1 MKPTLFISFFFFLS
15 QGIYALA
22 PAPKPLE
29 VEQGSFTY
37 SEGKN
42 YHTPGKLSVDPRTGA
57 VNYSYR
63 LGGVMADL
71 KRGPKLSLSL
81 FYNSLDNSDR
91 FQLGRGF
98 RYNLTYYVVDTQHLV
113 LSNGST
119 HKVLLDEQG
128 NPEIQYQK
136 LKNIKIQKAT
146 DSSLLFTILY
156 KNGNKESID
165 KSGKLVS
172 ICNLSKDCLSFE
184 YDNESFALTKVY
196 SQKYQSRWIELTV
209 QQGDIV
215 VSAKRADGKPY
226 QTRLVRSQ
234 GFLSQIVPGVKNSD
248 SIFFQYGTN
257 KVVREIKMPGGG
269 VHTFSYVNLL
279 VPTGGPLATV
289 PAVNQYRSLTKESG
303 IELKYCYG
311 GMGGSHCN
319 QGDDK
324 NYLGYLSGLTY
335 VPEKDNLFLR
345 DITYRYQTEVHYP
358 NRIQKRTFDKYHRL
372 VGSTLVTLS
381 NQKLRSQKISYPS
394 SDEQRFSDLK
404 DNYQLPV
411 KKEKT
416 LFSLKSGKSRTLS
429 TSSSYD
435 SYGNPLTKTDV
446 MGRLTQYSYCQ
457 INQKDQD
464 CPGSKHPFVYILR
477 SKRSYDQQ
485 KQNYHEVQQSYL
497 NMNESLVTIR
507 PRPIVSL
514 SSSLTSVNIKPLPL
528 ERSGYVTTDQSNNY
542 KEFNSL
548 LPELIVKTESR
559 SLFNGTL
566 LQKETR
572 SYFSSLSDKRYGYL
586 KSRTVT
592 SGTKTTTYTQ
602 SYQESS
608 EDLLQIKK
616 SLSPSEY
623 YTYKVTL
630 IHTPKVVLAKE
641 AVSGA
646 LKEENYD
653 ALGRVIY
660 EKMVSGTTEQERTH
674 TYVQQGQ
681 NNYVESIFPTGYKI
695 KIIYDVLGRK
705 KEEYKYTG
713 KSYVKVAEYN
723 YDSNG
728 YLSQKNVYNL
738 DPSGKSYTLSQSYEY
753 DHLGRV
759 TKVINPLQVETHKEY
774 DDALNQVTTYKKSST
789 GKTLSKVTVTKNNE
803 GKKTSIVSYNQSGQ
817 AYSNSSFTYDGFGR
831 KKTSTVNGRSTVYS
845 YDELR
850 FERSATNDLNITTKI
865 SLHPVFNK
873 PVSVAISNQALG
885 SLEYDSFGRVIRS
898 IDPDQNTKS
907 VTYKEGLV
915 DTKTDALGDEVSFD
929 YTKGLLQS
937 KSFTSLDKTKTET
950 DSYSYNSYNELSKV
964 DSLNS
969 DSNYTY
975 QLDGKLRSVVTH
987 YKKDSSNLKSS
998 YQLNYIYD
1006 QLGKLYQLTDSKGN
1020 KITTI
1025 RNSKGQ
1031 IISKTKGNTVYLG
1044 YVYDEFG
1051 RVKKLT
1057 RYGGISTIYSYD
1069 EFSRPVSI
1077 SHLNGTKK
1085 LECYIITYNNNNLVT
1100 KVITEKSV
1108 YPSSVKR
1115 TDIYVYDNINRLTK
1129 ASCSGFC
1136 NGDQGT
1142 SVSYAYSYD
1151 SYNNITSA
1159 TTKTTKDKNTIRVTD
1174 SYSYSSTN
1182 PVKLLSLT
1190 STAPNQRTITYS
1202 YNKNNQLITEDHS
1215 TSSSSSVSYEYNLKG
1230 QLTKVT
1236 KGKNESFYLYDAKG
1250 RIIYSSFNDDTP
1262 KLTYYSGN
1270 YPLLEVTGNKSLIN
1284 FGKGQILS
1292 INQKGL
1298 VYHRLY
1304 SPAQNVSSYYSPVT
1318 KSWSVYNYSPFGR
1331 QWLEKGSS
1339 SDRGFQGNLVDKTS
1353 GQLSYG
1359 NGQRFYDPVSRRFSS
1374 YDSKSPFGKGGSNG
1388 YAYAANSPV
1397 NYSDPTGHSVFGIL
1411 FQVLMMVG
1419 GELLDPA
1426 GGGEAGEAAAN
1437 AIEGA
1442 VGGEKVAT
1450 SIHDLP
1456 NEMIDKI
1463 AKRTDSKGFKNLRLT
1478 SRRMR
1483 AATEV
1488 EAKRR
1493 VLRNIDERKLDRFST
1508 FPLLEHFEPPLV
1520 TREDLVQEM
1529 SLRESIA
1536 SSGVEKLGF
1545 NVIPNANMTDLL
1557 KVEVSNL
1564 PPKGSTLANIIKVNS
1579 ESMSYD
1585 SDQAIMWF
1593 GPQSNQQTWLNLY
1606 RRSAYTIIHLDD
1618 LSGNMTYKAF
1628 FNRLSNVFIEQG
1640 VHLDFD
1646 PIPLIV
1652 M

>member
-15 QGIYALA
+15 QGVHAFA
-22 PAPKPLE
+22 PAPKPPE
-29 VEQGSFTY
+29 VEQGSFIY

-63 LGGVMADL
+63 LGGVAADL

-119 HKVLLDEQG
+119 HKVRLDEQG
-128 NPEIQYQK
+128 NPETQYQK

-156 KNGNKESID
+156 KNGNKESIG

-196 SQKYQSRWIELTV
+196 SQKYQNRKIELTV

-234 GFLSQIVPGVKNSD
+234 GFLSKIVPGVKNSD

-257 KVVREIKMPGGG
+257 KVVREIKMPEGG
-269 VHTFSYVNLL
+269 VHTFSYVTLL

-319 QGDDK
+319 QGDGK

-335 VPEKDNLFLR
+335 VPDQDNLFLR

-381 NQKLRSQKISYPS
+381 NQKLRSQKMSYPS

-446 MGRLTQYSYCQ
+446 MGRLTQYSYCW

-507 PRPIVSL
+507 PLPIVSL
-514 SSSLTSVNIKPLPL
+514 SSSLTSVSIKPLPL
-528 ERSGYVTTDQSNNY
+528 GGLDLNINKRSGYVTTDQSNNY

-559 SLFNGTL
+559 RLFNGTL

-572 SYFSSLSDKRYGYL
+572 SYFSNLSDKRYGYL

-623 YTYKVTL
+623 YTSKVTL
-630 IHTPKVVLAKE
+630 IHTPKVVLAEE

-646 LKEENYD
+646 LKKVNYD

-660 EKMVSGTTEQERTH
+660 EKMVSGTTEQEITH

-681 NNYVESIFPTGYKI
+681 NNYVESISPTGYKI
-695 KIIYDVLGRK
+695 KIIYDALGRK
-705 KEEYKYTG
+705 KEEHKYTG

-728 YLSQKNVYNL
+728 YLSQKNVYSL

-774 DDALNQVTTYKKSST
+774 DDALNQITTYKKSST

-803 GKKTSIVSYNQSGQ
+803 GKKTSIVSYNQSAQ

-873 PVSVAISNQALG
+873 PVSVAISNQTLG

-907 VTYKEGLV
+907 VTYKEGQV
-915 DTKTDALGDEVSFD
+915 DTKTDALGNEVSFD

-937 KSFTSLDKTKTET
+937 KFFTSLDKTKTET

-975 QLDGKLRSVVTH
+975 QLDGKLRSVVTQ

-1020 KITTI
+1020 KLTII

-1031 IISKTKGNTVYLG
+1031 IISKTKGNAVYLG

-1057 RYGGISTIYSYD
+1057 RYGDISTIYSYD

-1085 LECYIITYNNNNLVT
+1085 LESYIITYNNNNLVT
-1100 KVITEKSV
+1100 KIITEKSV

-1174 SYSYSSTN
+1174 SYSYSSTD

-1190 STAPNQRTITYS
+1190 STAPNQRTIAYS

-1215 TSSSSSVSYEYNLKG
+1215 TSGSSSVSYEYDLKG

-1236 KGKNESFYLYDAKG
+1236 KGKNESLYLYDAKG

-1298 VYHRLY
+1298 VNHLLY

-1374 YDSKSPFGKGGSNG
+1374 YDPKSPFGKGGSNG

-1397 NYSDPTGHSVFGIL
+1397 NYSDPTGHSAFGIL

-1426 GGGEAGEAAAN
+1426 GGGEAGDVAAN
-1437 AIEGA
+1437 AIEG
-1442 VGGEKVAT
+1442 VLGGEREAT

-1456 NEMIDKI
+1456 DEMIDQI

-1483 AATEV
+1483 AATEG
-1488 EAKRR
+1488 EGKKR
-1493 VLRNIDERKLDRFST
+1493 VLRNIEQYALRDFSQSAG
-1508 FPLLEHFEPPLV
+1508 FFDGPEAPPFV
-1520 TREDLVQEM
+1520 TQEDLVQER
-1529 SLRESIA
+1529 SLRRGIA
-1536 SSGVEKLGF
+1536 ISGVEKLEF
-1545 NVIPNANMTDLL
+1545 NVNLDDAEDFMQ
-1557 KVEVSNL
+1557 VEVSNL
-1564 PPKGSTLANIIKVNS
+1564 PPKGSTLANIIKINADLL
-1579 ESMSYD
+1579 SYD
-1585 SDQAIMWF
+1585 DDIATITF
-1593 GPQSNQQTWLNLY
+1593 GPRDSWQNALANFSSKSRVVTQ
-1606 RRSAYTIIHLDD
+1606 LDD
-1618 LSGNMTYKAF
+1618 LNGAFTYDAF
-1628 FNRLSNVFIEQG
+1628 FYRLGDVFEQKAIK
-1640 VHLDFD
+1640 L
-1646 PIPLIV
+1646 
-1652 M
+1652 